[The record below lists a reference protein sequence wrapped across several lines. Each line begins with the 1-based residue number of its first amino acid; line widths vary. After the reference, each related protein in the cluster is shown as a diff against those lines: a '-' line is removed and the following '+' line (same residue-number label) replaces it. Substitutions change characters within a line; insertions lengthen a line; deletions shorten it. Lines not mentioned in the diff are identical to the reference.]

1 MAKPVQLRVLCWNVY
16 VGNKPR
22 RVRAALLLLAAL
34 FWPHVICLQEARRF
48 TGTIPGYRR
57 LAADTLDR
65 DDATQNII
73 LVRRGLTILEHG
85 PIAVPGNGWTYNGH
99 RKPARTFYS
108 LVLTAPSGLVW
119 RILNVHR
126 CVGGPRGNSPG
137 EWEREDY
144 EIETWA
150 DDPFLI
156 DDPTVIVGD
165 HNDDFKLADEDRSGT
180 TADLA
185 QRIGADALTVDDD
198 EIDYALIRDCG
209 GTIRQFPNK
218 LGSDTHAPML
228 ITLTAPRPDVIAR
241 RIKKE
246 ETL

>member
-1 MAKPVQLRVLCWNVY
+1 MPKPATLRAISWNVY
-16 VGNKPR
+16 VGNKPATI
-22 RVRAALLLLAAL
+22 RAGLLLLAAL

-57 LAADTLDR
+57 LAADKMDR

-73 LVRRGLTILEHG
+73 LVRRGTTILEHG
-85 PIAVPGNGWTYNGH
+85 PIAVPGDGWTYDGNP
-99 RKPARTFYS
+99 KPARTFYE
-108 LVLTAPSGLVW
+108 LGIKASGIVW
-119 RILNVHR
+119 NILNVHR

-144 EIETWA
+144 EIEAWA
-150 DDPFLI
+150 AEIPDDQ
-156 DDPTVIVGD
+156 PTCIAGD

-198 EIDYALIRDCG
+198 EIDYALIRECG

-228 ITLTAPRPDVIAR
+228 ITLTAPRPDTIAR
-241 RIKKE
+241 RIAKE